1 MLTNSGESPSSAN
14 TSQPAPGARLA
25 LILLLAI
32 NLFNYIDRQVLSA
45 VLPKLELDASLFSPS
60 DPWLKTKLGS
70 LTTGF
75 MFSYMLLSPIF
86 GWFADRGSRWFVI
99 GAAILLWSLAS
110 GGSGLAPTFLVLLL
124 TRCCVGV
131 GEAAY
136 GPVAP
141 SMLSDM
147 YPENHRGRILSY
159 FYLAIPVGSALGFVI
174 GGQVSEMTEW
184 GWRAPFVCVMVPGLI
199 LGALALMMRE
209 RRPARAAN
217 AVSHGYFEVVRTVL
231 KVRSWT
237 IDTAALICTTFVLG
251 GVAAWVPSYVFER
264 EARFEIT
271 AKAVQKLA
279 DQRASDKVTPLVPAE
294 VIAKLGESESSE
306 VLDMGGLKSK
316 LMAKLSKE
324 ELEQY
329 NSRIFDA
336 LVTPG
341 SPTTGS
347 IGVIFGGIVVISG
360 LTATL
365 AGGLLGDWLR
375 KRHSGAYFIVSGV
388 GALASV
394 PFFLGMLLLPFPYA
408 WVSTFFAVFGLFLNT
423 GPGNTILAN
432 VVPVE
437 IRATSFAINILLIHA
452 LGDAVSPLLIGTI
465 ADRSSLQ
472 VGFLLCTILILV
484 AGVVWLFGAK
494 HLQRDT
500 DAAPTL
506 LTGKRVL

>member
-1 MLTNSGESPSSAN
+1 MSTNPDAN
-14 TSQPAPGARLA
+14 AKPAGLERPAAGAGLA
-25 LILLLAI
+25 LSLLLAI

-45 VLPKLELDASLFSPS
+45 VLPKLELDASLFSPT

-75 MFSYMLLSPIF
+75 MFSYMLLSPLF

-99 GAAILLWSLAS
+99 GSAILLWSLAS

-147 YPENHRGRILSY
+147 YPESHRGQILSY

-174 GGQVSEMTEW
+174 GGQVADKSPW
-184 GWRAPFVCVMVPGLI
+184 GWRAPFVCVMVPGLV

-209 RRPARAAN
+209 RRPPRPAN
-217 AVSHGYFEVVRTVL
+217 AISHGYFEVVRTVL
-231 KVRSWT
+231 KVPSWT
-237 IDTAALICTTFVLG
+237 INTAALICTTFVLG

-264 EARFEIT
+264 QARFEIT
-271 AKAVQKLA
+271 AQAVQKLA
-279 DQRASDKVTPLVPAE
+279 EKRASDNVTPLVPEA
-294 VIAKLGESESSE
+294 VINKLGELESTN

-316 LMAKLSKE
+316 LAAKLTAT

-329 NSRIFDA
+329 NARIFDA
-336 LVTPG
+336 LVTPE

-347 IGVIFGGIVVISG
+347 IGLIFGGIVVISG

-365 AGGLLGDWLR
+365 AGGILGDKLR
-375 KRHSGAYFIVSGV
+375 SRHSGAYFLVCGA
-388 GALASV
+388 GALVSV
-394 PFFLGMLLLPFPYA
+394 PFFVGMLYLPFPYA

-432 VVPVE
+432 VVPTE

-452 LGDAVSPLLIGTI
+452 LGDAISPLLIGTV
-465 ADRSSLQ
+465 ADRSNLQ
-472 VGFLLCTILILV
+472 FGFLLCTILIVV

-494 HLQRDT
+494 HLRRDT
-500 DAAPTL
+500 EAAETL
-506 LTGKRVL
+506 LVRKTET